1 MAHLLRIL
9 ILVATLAT
17 CALNAS
23 GANVLRGRHAMIE
36 APDGMSY
43 DSALSAKMGM
53 DVYRSRDNTILFAIG
68 PQPPKTGVSALTL
81 TAVLAGTS
89 AGSVVKVNDRGV
101 YAAFD
106 GTRKRV
112 FGVCQADGP
121 MPVVLIIGDIAR
133 ADALRY
139 IATLCPAK

>member
-23 GANVLRGRHAMIE
+23 GANVLRGRHAMI
-36 APDGMSY
+36 DGMSY

-68 PQPPKTGVSALTL
+68 TQPPKTGVSALTL